1 MSTTKL
7 SIQEIAE
14 ELALQSKISKRA
26 AEDFLK
32 TLFATVEEALI
43 SNDSVKIKD
52 LGTFKVQSVEA
63 RKSVNVQTGEEI
75 IIPGYNKVNFAPDA
89 DFKELVNKPFAH
101 LEAVVLD
108 EVESDSEA
116 GTLRNFDEQA
126 SEIKSIIS
134 DIEALSPRKEE
145 HVESIKI
152 KEMENDKYFAQ
163 DRYAQRESED
173 TKKELTED
181 YDSSL
186 DDEYFKELLAE
197 EKAKRKRRKRWI
209 FFIILFLLILAGAC
223 YVFLQQPQIIE
234 KLAFWKKSDTEQMI
248 EEQVAELED
257 EEMLESTE
265 AVTPSDSIASSAVQ
279 VESKPQE
286 SVEPVKDEIDALFD
300 TPRVYNEYIATVVLT
315 EGNRLARLAKKYY
328 GDARFWVYIYEAN
341 KSDIQ
346 NPSDIPTG
354 TSIRIPKLDSRLINA
369 SDPRCM
375 KRVKELENIYLG
387 R

>member
-43 SNDSVKIKD
+43 SNGSVKIKD

-108 EVESDSEA
+108 EVDSDA
-116 GTLRNFDEQA
+116 GALRNFDEQA

-279 VESKPQE
+279 VDPKPQE

-341 KSDIQ
+341 KNDIQ

>member
-1 MSTTKL
+1 
-7 SIQEIAE
+7 
-14 ELALQSKISKRA
+14 
-26 AEDFLK
+26 
-32 TLFATVEEALI
+32 
-43 SNDSVKIKD
+43 
-52 LGTFKVQSVEA
+52 
-63 RKSVNVQTGEEI
+63 
-75 IIPGYNKVNFAPDA
+75 
-89 DFKELVNKPFAH
+89 
-101 LEAVVLD
+101 
-108 EVESDSEA
+108 
-116 GTLRNFDEQA
+116 
-126 SEIKSIIS
+126 
-134 DIEALSPRKEE
+134 
-145 HVESIKI
+145 
-152 KEMENDKYFAQ
+152 
-163 DRYAQRESED
+163 
-173 TKKELTED
+173 
-181 YDSSL
+181 
-186 DDEYFKELLAE
+186 
-197 EKAKRKRRKRWI
+197 
-209 FFIILFLLILAGAC
+209 
-223 YVFLQQPQIIE
+223 
-234 KLAFWKKSDTEQMI
+234 
-248 EEQVAELED
+248 
-257 EEMLESTE
+257 MLESTE